1 MDIEKLDINAVCFG
15 ILCNFTPVCG
25 EEKAKEAVALIR
37 SLQTENE
44 KLQAEVERQ
53 RRSADNGQHLKAVKK
68 MAEQRLIDANKIL
81 YHQAWESGSMEP
93 ANEGVALMS
102 EVQAMPTIDPETLPI
117 VRQLREELERVTA
130 ERDAVIKELNGV
142 SSLVDDLA
150 EFVDREIHPV
160 VDYNLYLDLR
170 ENVDAVSMFQHEDE
184 WRGLHKEE

>member
-1 MDIEKLDINAVCFG
+1 MNIAANLNRK
-15 ILCNFTPVCG
+15 T
-25 EEKAKEAVALIR
+25 
-37 SLQTENE
+37 
-44 KLQAEVERQ
+44 
-53 RRSADNGQHLKAVKK
+53 VKK
-68 MAEQRLIDANKIL
+68 MAEQRLIDANIMAEDESEAYISAQTSGKISPITQGL
-81 YHQAWESGSMEP
+81 NSVVHRKIQQLIADT
-93 ANEGVALMS
+93 
-102 EVQAMPTIDPETLPI
+102 PTIDPETLPI

-170 ENVDAVSMFQHEDE
+170 ENVDAVSMFQYEDE

>member
-1 MDIEKLDINAVCFG
+1 MMDIEKLDINAVCFG

-25 EEKAKEAVALIR
+25 EEKAKE
-37 SLQTENE
+37 
-44 KLQAEVERQ
+44 
-53 RRSADNGQHLKAVKK
+53 AVKK

-102 EVQAMPTIDPETLPI
+102 EVQAMPTIDPEALPI